1 MAPIIEVHRFHIA
14 FVSRHCLH
22 RPSTEKD
29 LVMGAVKV
37 VCCART
43 AYLSVHL
50 LSNRPRL
57 NEVELG

>member
-22 RPSTEKD
+22 RPSTKKTWWWEE
-29 LVMGAVKV
+29 VKV

-43 AYLSVHL
+43 EYLSVHL